1 MINFIKKKYF
11 RFFESKN
18 VLKINFIIHNYFKEN
33 DIGTLDLDF
42 SDKPSRAKI
51 TSLSFNFITNAL
63 EEVLIDLI
71 CKNSFSILVSSFI

>member
-18 VLKINFIIHNYFKEN
+18 ILKINFIIHKYFKEK

-42 SDKPSRAKI
+42 SDKHQELK
-51 TSLSFNFITNAL
+51 LYK
-63 EEVLIDLI
+63 V
-71 CKNSFSILVSSFI
+71 